1 MKKLIIKFK
10 EWKWKR
16 DRFRSIEKAVGMRLR
31 WRQRRVVLNP
41 NYPDLSKWKRRTGK
55 TTVACIWTL
64 MWRVQSIDFDD
75 ERRKVKGHY
84 AEGITEK
91 RRAIPDPDGYESAK
105 RLSFLINTFLR
116 MKFMCMDAGVDVCNT
131 YSRSGILGRSGSNR

>member
-1 MKKLIIKFK
+1 MRLIVKFK

-16 DRFRSIEKAVGMRLR
+16 ERLRSIEEAVGMKLR

-41 NYPDLSKWKRRTGK
+41 RYPDLSKWKRRSGK
-55 TTVACIWTL
+55 TTAACIWTL
-64 MWRVQSIDFDD
+64 MWRDLSIDFDE
-75 ERRKVKGHY
+75 ERRKIKGHET
-84 AEGITEK
+84 AGFARSK
-91 RRAIPDPDGYESAK
+91 RAIPDPDGYESVK

-131 YSRSGILGRSGSNR
+131 YSRSGIIGAKTGGS